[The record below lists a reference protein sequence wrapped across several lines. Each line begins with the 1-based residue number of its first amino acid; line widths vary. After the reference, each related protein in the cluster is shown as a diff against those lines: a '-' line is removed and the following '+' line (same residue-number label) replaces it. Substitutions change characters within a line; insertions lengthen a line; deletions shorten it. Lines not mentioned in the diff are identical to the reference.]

1 MVYKLIVRLGCGDG
15 EAHVMERSGQRVRI
29 HLASSQAA

>member
-15 EAHVMERSGQRVRI
+15 EAHVMERSGQHVRI